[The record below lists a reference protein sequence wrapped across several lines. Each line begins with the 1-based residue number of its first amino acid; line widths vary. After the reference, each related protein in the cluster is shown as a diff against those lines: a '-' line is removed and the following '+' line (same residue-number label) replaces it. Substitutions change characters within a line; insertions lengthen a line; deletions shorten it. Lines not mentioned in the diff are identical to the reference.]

1 MERQVKQKKITI
13 AFVIFLLLMWI
24 CTLISKS
31 IYASQLPQV
40 TYAVPEKKSIEH
52 LVEAEGIIKQGS
64 DVAIHTLEGMR
75 VEKIFVKPG
84 DTVEKDTP
92 LFKLDKEDLEEIIEK
107 KKLEIA
113 KMEYEISDLQKNKTL
128 LEAERQK
135 SIDRAKEDYSGA
147 EHKADT
153 SLDRADKAL
162 NQADSKLKNHINK
175 GSGVTSDS
183 DKQKA
188 YDSYNKW
195 IQQGD
200 KLTSTVSG
208 NQISMNENE
217 KKVAEAEKQGNQE
230 EINAAK
236 AALEEARNKL
246 KEAENALAQHNKN
259 AVDKPDFESEDGKKQ
274 AWEENKES
282 LESNLQSAQY
292 GKEDAQLEKQDAL
305 LDADRQLEDAMTPE
319 QADSTLQIYHMQL
332 KQAKKEIE
340 KYKDI
345 SENDGNVC
353 IEAGGTITKIN
364 LIVGERTVD
373 GTAIVCADAE
383 VPYQFE
389 TTLTK
394 EQKKY
399 INQGDEIILKTAKG
413 KKDLQVDY
421 LMEEEN
427 NPGSYRAVV
436 YLPEGDGVL
445 GMSGTLSGSQ
455 LSDSY
460 QCCIPIDAVHSEN
473 NGARY
478 FVYVI
483 EEREGI
489 LGTEL
494 HAVARY
500 VKVLDQ
506 NDKYAALEDGSIGR
520 EEYVIV
526 SSDKEIEKNSVIRM
540 LE

>member
-13 AFVIFLLLMWI
+13 AFIIFLLLMWI

-31 IYASQLPQV
+31 VYASKLPQV
-40 TYAVPEKKSIEH
+40 SYAVPEKKSIEH
-52 LVEAEGIIKQGS
+52 LVEADGIIKQGS
-64 DVAIHTLEGMR
+64 DVAIHTMEGIR

-92 LFKLDKEDLEEIIEK
+92 LFQLDKEDLEDIIEK

-113 KMEYEISDLQKNKTL
+113 KTEYEISDMQKNKSL
-128 LEAERQK
+128 LEEEKQK
-135 SIDRAKEDYSGA
+135 NIDRAKEDYSGA
-147 EHKADT
+147 ENKANT
-153 SLDRADKAL
+153 SLERADKSL
-162 NQADSKLKNHINK
+162 NQADSKLKNHINN
-175 GSGVTSDS
+175 GAGVTSDS
-183 DKQKA
+183 DRQKA

-195 IQQGD
+195 IKQGD

-208 NQISMNENE
+208 NQISIKENE
-217 KKVAEAEKQGNQE
+217 KKVTEAENQGNQD

-236 AALEEARNKL
+236 AALEEAKSKL
-246 KEAENALAQHNKN
+246 KEAEKALAQHNQN
-259 AVDKPDFESEDGKKQ
+259 TVVKPEYESEDLKKQ

-282 LESNLQSAQY
+282 LENNLQSAQY
-292 GKEDAQLEKQDAL
+292 GKEDAQSGKQDAL
-305 LDADRQLEDAMTPE
+305 LNADRQLEDAMTPE
-319 QADSTLQIYHMQL
+319 QADSTLQIYKMQL
-332 KQAKKEIE
+332 KQAKKELE

-345 SENDGNVC
+345 SNNDGNVC
-353 IEAGGTITKIN
+353 IETSGTITKIN

-413 KKDLQVDY
+413 KKDLQIDY

-455 LSDSY
+455 LSESY
-460 QCCIPIDAVHSEN
+460 QCCIPIGALYSEN
-473 NGARY
+473 NGARHY
-478 FVYVI
+478 VYLI

-494 HAVARY
+494 RAVVRY

-506 NDKYAALEDGSIGR
+506 NDKYAALEEGSIGR
-520 EEYVIV
+520 EESVII
-526 SSDKEIEKNSVIRM
+526 SSDKEFEKNSVIRIM
-540 LE
+540 E